1 MTLLNELQGRIKDM
15 SQAEQKLLLARL
27 TAKEPI
33 IDYMP
38 TDSLP
43 DELEEQ
49 KDNLAYLAFAA
60 IDNDVPKEVVINGAF
75 HIFCSLMEASR
86 EKRET
91 NILKFKRVILL
102 YSDTEKIAAQKQRD
116 YYF

>member
-1 MTLLNELQGRIKDM
+1 MTLFNELQGRIKDM

-27 TAKEPI
+27 TANEPT

-38 TDSLP
+38 ADSLP

-75 HIFCSLMEASR
+75 HIFCNLMEASQK
-86 EKRET
+86 KRDT
-91 NILKFKRVILL
+91 NVLKFK
-102 YSDTEKIAAQKQRD
+102 KQAS
-116 YYF
+116 